1 MQPRKIKGE
10 NKMKRITAAALALM
24 MTASLGLA
32 EGKITRVRDVPVP
45 EVPEITAKR
54 ANGVVTAEEWAQH
67 YPEIA
72 ASLRMDEE
80 NTERVKY
87 TETDPD
93 ITILYDGM
101 GFSFDYTSAIG
112 HAYTLQDI
120 AETTRPHKLA
130 NCLTCKTP
138 DFTALVNQMG
148 IDAYSLDFDE
158 AYAMMS
164 ESVTCYE
171 CHANTP
177 GTLVITHDYTRNAI
191 ADEVAA
197 GTIDAANAVCAQC
210 HTEYTFAAPNK
221 QTTVPWY
228 NVLSMHPDAILA
240 LENKVGYTDY
250 TNENTGTKMIKVQ
263 HPEIETF
270 LGEGS
275 VHAGSFNCAD
285 CHMGVAYSEDGTAY
299 VNHHLTSPLNNPQL
313 LQDTCSACHAD
324 LAAEVAAIQAHVT
337 AREKEVS
344 AKLVQLNAGLAKLVA
359 SGAKTEEELDAIRS
373 VNRDAQFYWDFVYV
387 ENSEG
392 AHNSKLSDYC
402 LDKAEELCDQAMKM
416 L

>member
-1 MQPRKIKGE
+1 MIKRVLGVALGLV
-10 NKMKRITAAALALM
+10 IAAAA
-24 MTASLGLA
+24 GFA
-32 EGKITRVRDVPVP
+32 EERITRVGDVPVP
-45 EVPEITAKR
+45 EVPEVKAKR
-54 ANGVVTAEEWAQH
+54 ANGVVTAEEWAAY

-72 ASLRMDEE
+72 ASLKMDEE
-80 NTERVKY
+80 NTDRVKY

-148 IDAYSLDFDE
+148 VSAYGIDFNE
-158 AYAMMS
+158 AYAMAS

-177 GTLVITHDYTRNAI
+177 GTLVLTHDYTRNAI
-191 ADEVAA
+191 GDEVAA
-197 GTIDAANAVCAQC
+197 GTIAAANAVCAQC
-210 HTEYTFAAPNK
+210 HTEYVFAAPNK

-228 NVLSMHPDAILA
+228 DVASMSPDAILA

-263 HPEIETF
+263 HPEMETF

-275 VHAGSFNCAD
+275 IHAGMFTCAD
-285 CHMGVAYSEDGTAY
+285 CHMGVAYTEDGTAY
-299 VNHHLTSPLNNPQL
+299 VNHHLTSPLDNPQL
-313 LQDTCSACHAD
+313 LQDSCAQCHAD
-324 LAAEVAAIQAHVT
+324 LPAQVAAIQAHVT
-337 AREKEVS
+337 AREKDVS
-344 AKLVQLNAGLAKLVA
+344 AKLVQLNAGLAELVA
-359 SGAKTEEELDAIRS
+359 GGTKTEEELEAIRA

-402 LDKAEELCDQAMKM
+402 LDKAEELCDKALQM